1 MAHHFDLE
9 EQEQLDQ
16 LKHFWKKYGNLITW
30 VLIAVF
36 GAMAAWNGWQYW
48 QRKSAVEASA
58 LYDELDRAQLAH
70 DVDKVKRVWADMQS
84 QSPRSAQ
91 AHQGGLLA
99 ARALAESGQ
108 LAEARDALKFV
119 VEKASDEGLV
129 AVARLRLSALDFDT
143 KDLDSAL
150 KWLDAS
156 TPEEFLPLVAERRG
170 DILLAQSKQEEAR
183 QAYQQSYDAAK
194 EADDHRRLVEAKLN
208 MLGVNPASTDK
219 P

>member
-9 EQEQLDQ
+9 EQEKLDQ
-16 LKHFWKKYGNLITW
+16 IKHFWSKYGNLITW

-36 GAMAAWNGWQYW
+36 GSMAAWNGWQYW

-58 LYDELDRAQLAH
+58 LYDELDRAQQAQ

-84 QSPRSAQ
+84 QTPRSAQ
-91 AHQGGLLA
+91 AQQGALLA
-99 ARALAESGQ
+99 ARVLAESGQ
-108 LAEARDALKFV
+108 LSEARDALKFV
-119 VEKASDEGLV
+119 VEKSSDDGLV
-129 AVARLRLSALDFDT
+129 AVARLRLSGLDFDT
-143 KDLDSAL
+143 KDLEPAL
-150 KWLDAS
+150 KWLDAKM
-156 TPEEFLPLVAERRG
+156 PEEFLPLVAERRG
-170 DILLAQSKQEEAR
+170 DILMAQGKQDEAR

-208 MLGVNPASTDK
+208 MLGLNPASTDK